1 MALTG
6 INAYRKGNLKQDIA
20 NADPHKLTLMLMQGA
35 LDRIAYAKGAMERRE
50 YELKSQYISRVTAIL
65 INLRDT
71 LDLKTGGETAEN
83 LFALYDYMIER
94 LNLAHVKNDLKMLD
108 EVTNLLSPI
117 RDAWVQIPEEAKQEA
132 FELKKR
138 TYFTRNAPTVSG
150 NEILSRWGDG
160 PSIAAIL

>member
-50 YELKSQYISRVTAIL
+50 YEQKSQYISRVTAIL
-65 INLRDT
+65 LNLRDT
-71 LDLKTGGETAEN
+71 LDMETGGETAEN
-83 LFALYDYMIER
+83 LFALYDYMVER
-94 LNLAHVKNDLKMLD
+94 LNEAHVKNDLKMLD

-132 FELKKR
+132 FEAQRQKR
-138 TYFTRNAPTVSG
+138 QAV
-150 NEILSRWGDG
+150 
-160 PSIAAIL
+160 